1 MHRSAYF
8 GTRSS
13 FRLHG
18 DILRSVLRAP
28 MSFFDTTPTGRILS
42 RFSRDIYTVDNE
54 IADSLDIFVYI
65 ILQLTVVM
73 VTIMMITPFCEYM
86 TLLISPTAL
95 FCVHSYI

>member
-1 MHRSAYF
+1 
-8 GTRSS
+8 
-13 FRLHG
+13 
-18 DILRSVLRAP
+18 

-95 FCVHSYI
+95 FVCIPISNRLYCQLLLHCLSLEFYTLAQ